1 MLVVPIPEREF
12 NLYALSLPEGPNFDP
27 YVVVSGWK
35 CDKSRG
41 VGGVLFN
48 HATDDFGILVF
59 RRRIDHCFVTVASK
73 FGFKSQAAALVE
85 LTVAMRPGE
94 PEEPVP
100 PGSKKRRLLLPAT
113 AKNVH
118 GRFKLLTSTITHYP
132 ALMAVGELYFALPD
146 PDDNFV
152 SDLQTENFDSRL
164 FELYL
169 LAAFRE
175 QGVSVSQEHDSPD
188 FFIERAGLQCSVEAV
203 TANPKEKRAQGL
215 TTPTFAPKSRQER
228 TIGSPAVRFAKT
240 LRSKLQREYEKLPHV
255 QGKPFALA
263 LADFQ
268 APGSMVW
275 SREALPSY
283 LYGFYADISDGPDGR
298 KAVGTT
304 VTKLL
309 GQDEIPAGLFRDPS
323 MSHVSGI
330 IFSNAATLGK
340 FNRMGFL
347 AGWRPP
353 GLTMIRTG
361 ILFDRTPGA
370 VDPIDF
376 RLDVLSEEYSMMWPR
391 GEQWCQELEVFHNPM
406 AAHPIGFEL
415 LPGATHWF
423 ERDGE
428 IVCSTMWKNS
438 VLSSVT
444 NLNLKRPK
452 AKKS

>member
-1 MLVVPIPEREF
+1 
-12 NLYALSLPEGPNFDP
+12 
-27 YVVVSGWK
+27 
-35 CDKSRG
+35 
-41 VGGVLFN
+41 
-48 HATDDFGILVF
+48 
-59 RRRIDHCFVTVASK
+59 
-73 FGFKSQAAALVE
+73 LVE
-85 LTVAMRPGE
+85 LTAAMRPGE
-94 PEEPVP
+94 AEEPIP
-100 PGSKKRRLLLPAT
+100 PGSKKRRPFLPAA
-113 AKNVH
+113 AKDVNAT
-118 GRFKLLTSTITHYP
+118 FKLLTSTITHYP
-132 ALMAVGELYFALPD
+132 ALIAAGELYFAMPD

-152 SDLQTENFDSRL
+152 SDLQTDNFDSRL

-169 LAAFRE
+169 LATFRE
-175 QGVSVSQEHDSPD
+175 QGATVSQDHASPD
-188 FFIERAGLQCSVEAV
+188 FFIERAGHQANIEAV
-203 TANPKEKRAQGL
+203 TANPKGKRAQGL
-215 TTPTFAPKSRQER
+215 TSPTFAPESRQER

-268 APGSMVW
+268 APSSMVW

-283 LYGFYADISDGPDGR
+283 LYGFFADVSDGPEGR
-298 KAVGTT
+298 KAVGAP

-309 GQDEIPAGLFRDPS
+309 GPDGIPAGLFRDPS
-323 MSHVSGI
+323 MSHLSAIV
-330 IFSNAATLGK
+330 FSNAATLGK

-353 GLTMIRTG
+353 GLSMTRTG

-376 RLDVLSEEYSMMWPR
+376 SLDVLSTEYQQMWPR

-406 AAHPIGFEL
+406 ATHPIDFEL

-423 ERDGE
+423 EDHGE
-428 IVCSTMWKNS
+428 VVCSTIWKNS

-444 NLNLKRPK
+444 NLKLKKPRT
-452 AKKS
+452 KKT